1 MAEEA
6 LVTASRLSDLDSGLV
21 ETCSDYLVSH
31 TAALKEAVRGGQR
44 GLAVAARYAQMFDGL
59 LGSLCC
65 AARAV
70 KLRSPD
76 LGRVALV
83 AVGGYGRRLVAPHSD
98 VDVLFLADNPGDE
111 RIASLAECVLYPL
124 WDAGVQIGH
133 AVRGVEETLDLSKS
147 DIRTSTT
154 LLDLRHVA
162 GDKSLVHEL
171 IERGRREIF
180 ETDLEAF
187 LGALEA
193 DITSRHERYGGTL
206 FLREPELKLGRGGLR
221 DLDVVS
227 WVARARWGVPRLE
240 DLVGQG
246 FLSREEWNDL
256 VVSQEHLWIVR
267 NHLHVLTR
275 RRHDRLTF
283 EDQENVAALL
293 GYRDGARL
301 GVEQFMQTHYRAARA
316 IARLVDRM
324 PERARRSRR
333 KPPVTVREVAKNVLL
348 HDAQI
353 TLRPDV
359 LANDPA
365 LALRFYQVVA
375 DHNYPPDPVA
385 RDLIAEQT
393 VRRDFCNA
401 LLRDNEAKRLFSEI
415 LTHAATPPLRRG
427 SLLEELHEV
436 GLLSAFVPEFEAIT
450 GRVPH
455 DAYQAYTADVHAVLA
470 VDRLRAIAR
479 GEFAS
484 EFPVATR
491 CAVELPRPLPLYAAA
506 LFFNLGAGQAESSAQ
521 AAATIAGR
529 VCARLGMNAID
540 VQHVQWLVANQD
552 VLYHWALRRDISD
565 PETLS
570 EIVRDVRTID
580 RLRDLYLLNFCIVS
594 TANPVSM
601 TAWNARMLAE
611 LWLNVSAVIEGSHNS
626 SEYVAT
632 LREQVLKLASDAH
645 EAERLAA
652 FLDLLPERY
661 LLGNSAADILSHER
675 FAHERA
681 AKSVAVMVQS
691 VAEEQQSAIG
701 SRPLKVAVLTDDRP
715 GLLADLTAAL
725 ALCRYEVVSA
735 QLYTRKCAGMPDEAF
750 DIFDVRQ
757 LDTGGG
763 PEDEPVDPAPLTK
776 LIQQLVSGEASAE
789 QLLSRRAKAPSWA
802 KTGPRIKTEIGV
814 DNQASK
820 TCTVVEV
827 YTRDRPE
834 LLYTIARTLHAH
846 GLTITLAKV
855 NTEGRR
861 VADVFYVLAAN
872 DGKLAPGQLA
882 QLSEALRGT
891 INQLDS

>member
-171 IERGRREIF
+171 TERGRREIF

-187 LGALEA
+187 LAALEA
-193 DITSRHERYGGTL
+193 DITSRHDRYGGTL

-221 DLDVVS
+221 DLDVVG
-227 WVARARWGVPRLE
+227 WVARARWGVTKLE
-240 DLVGQG
+240 ELIGHG
-246 FLSREEWNDL
+246 SLSREEWNDL
-256 VVSQEHLWIVR
+256 MVAQEHLWIVR

-301 GVEQFMQTHYRAARA
+301 GVEQFMQTHYRSARA

-348 HDAQI
+348 HDSQI
-353 TLRPDV
+353 TLRPDM
-359 LANDPA
+359 LASDPA
-365 LALRFYQVVA
+365 LALRFYQAVA

-393 VRRDFCNA
+393 VRRDFSNA
-401 LLRDNEAKRLFSEI
+401 LMRDNESKRLFCEL

-479 GEFAS
+479 GEFAT

-506 LFFNLGAGQAESSAQ
+506 LFFNLGAGQPEAPAEH
-521 AAATIAGR
+521 AAVVAGR
-529 VCARLGMNAID
+529 VCARLGMSAAD
-540 VQHVQWLVANQD
+540 VQHAQWLVRNQD
-552 VLYHWALRRDISD
+552 ALYHWALRRDISD
-565 PETLS
+565 PDTIA
-570 EIVRDVRTID
+570 EIVREVRTVD

-594 TANPVSM
+594 TTNPASM
-601 TAWNARMLAE
+601 TAWNARALAE
-611 LWLNVSAVIEGSHNS
+611 LWLSVSAVIDGSRDQ
-626 SEYVAT
+626 SEFAAT
-632 LREQVLKLASDAH
+632 LHEQVLSLAEDSA
-645 EAERLAA
+645 EAERLTL
-652 FLDLLPERY
+652 FLDQLPERY
-661 LLGNSAADILSHER
+661 LLANNPSDIVSHQR
-675 FAHERA
+675 FAHARA
-681 AKSVAVMVQS
+681 GKSVSVMMTS
-691 VAEEQQSAIG
+691 VDDALDASAG
-701 SRPLKVAVLTDDRP
+701 GRALKVAILTDDRP

-725 ALCRYEVVSA
+725 ALCRFEVVSA
-735 QLYTRKCAGMPDEAF
+735 QLYTRKRPGLPDEAF

-757 LDTGGG
+757 LDTGNLEADAD
-763 PEDEPVDPAPLTK
+763 PEPLTK
-776 LIQQLVSGEASAE
+776 LIEQLVNGEASAE
-789 QLLSRRAKAPSWA
+789 ELLARRAKPPAWA

-861 VADVFYVLAAN
+861 VADVFYVLAA
-872 DGKLAPGQLA
+872 DGDKLAPGQLA

-891 INQLDS
+891 INKLDS

>member
-6 LVTASRLSDLDSGLV
+6 LVTASRLSDLESGLV

-59 LGSLCC
+59 LGSLVC

-70 KLRSPD
+70 KLRHPD
-76 LGRVALV
+76 LGRIALV

-171 IERGRREIF
+171 TERGRREIF

-187 LGALEA
+187 LSALEA

-256 VVSQEHLWIVR
+256 VVAQEHLWIVR

-316 IARLVDRM
+316 IARVVDRM

-348 HDAQI
+348 HDQQI
-353 TLRPDV
+353 TMRPGV
-359 LANDPA
+359 LPNDPA
-365 LALRFYQVVA
+365 LALRFYNAVA
-375 DHNYPPDPVA
+375 DHNYPPDPIA

-401 LLRDNEAKRLFSEI
+401 LLRDNEAKRLFCEL

-479 GEFAS
+479 GEFAT

-506 LFFNLGAGQAESSAQ
+506 LFFNLAAGQPEGAA
-521 AAATIAGR
+521 AHAATIAGR
-529 VCARLGMNAID
+529 VCARLGMSAVD
-540 VQHVQWLVANQD
+540 CQHVQWLVKNQD
-552 VLYHWALRRDISD
+552 MLYHWALRRDISD
-565 PETLS
+565 PETLT
-570 EIVRDVRTID
+570 EIVREVRTVD
-580 RLRDLYLLNFCIVS
+580 RLRDLYLLSFCIVS

-611 LWLNVSAVIEGSHNS
+611 LWLSVSGVIDNS
-626 SEYVAT
+626 QDRSDYAAS
-632 LREQVLKLASDAH
+632 LREQVLALSAGNVQ
-645 EAERLAA
+645 AERLDM
-652 FLDLLPERY
+652 FLEDLPERY
-661 LLGNSAADILSHER
+661 LLGNSPADIVSHER
-675 FAHERA
+675 FSHERA
-681 AKSVAVMVQS
+681 DKKVSVLVSSLVEDDQA
-691 VAEEQQSAIG
+691 AAAIG
-701 SRPLKVAVLTDDRP
+701 GRPLKLAVITDDRP

-725 ALCRYEVVSA
+725 ALCRYEVVTA
-735 QLYTRKCAGMPDEAF
+735 QLYTRKRKGKPDEAF

-757 LDTGGG
+757 LDTGI
-763 PEDEPVDPAPLTK
+763 DTVVDPAPLTK
-776 LIQQLVSGEASAE
+776 LIEQLVNGEASAE
-789 QLLSRRAKAPSWA
+789 ELLSRRAKAPSWA

-814 DNQASK
+814 DNQAS
-820 TCTVVEV
+820 TSCTVVEV

-872 DGKLAPGQLA
+872 GGKLAPGQLA
-882 QLSEALRGT
+882 QLSDALRGT
-891 INQLDS
+891 INKLDG